1 MRKSSVF
8 GIGVPPGWRHW
19 WTAFPSGKRSNLGLR
34 VLTILLRFGVDDY
47 SEARQQLDR
56 LFQERLPEVERH
68 VLVVDNALPDNFRQV
83 YTDHTVIGGDN
94 TAVEFSGFD
103 CGVRFLGRAAY
114 SYDLIHFATSAFNTL
129 YVRYL
134 ELLDA
139 AMLQAIAG
147 LPVCLGHIDCYNEA
161 VELSDCNSQSWAR
174 SCFFFLNPIE
184 LGILGSFVAE
194 RERHKFFS
202 GDSAEPFLPEAPIS
216 ARYRRYLLDWLTGQN
231 IGQGV
236 TWHSSFGLTAETLPI
251 FERKALAIINEH
263 LLSIR
268 LRASGCRLIDMT
280 WLSTMLR
287 NGPATRI
294 DWNTGWPRQL
304 ASRFRDAVVVPA
316 QPSQD

>member
-1 MRKSSVF
+1 MSTDGSFR
-8 GIGVPPGWRHW
+8 
-19 WTAFPSGKRSNLGLR
+19 SGRRSNPGLR

-47 SEARQQLDR
+47 ADARQQLDR
-56 LFQERLPEVERH
+56 LFEERLPEVERQ
-68 VLVVDNALPDNFRQV
+68 VLVVDNALPDDFRKIHA
-83 YTDHTVIGGDN
+83 DHTVIGGDN

-103 CGVRFLGRAAY
+103 RGVRFIGLDIY

-139 AMLQAIAG
+139 AMLRAIAG

-161 VELSDCNSQSWAR
+161 VELSDFNSQSWVR
-174 SCFFFLNPIE
+174 SCCFFLNPIE

-194 RERHKFFS
+194 RERHKFFG
-202 GDSAEPFLPEAPIS
+202 GDSPDPFLPQAPIS
-216 ARYRRYLLDWLTGQN
+216 ERYRRYILDWLTGRN

-236 TWHSSFGLTAETLPI
+236 TWHSSFGLTPEMLPT

-268 LRASGCRLIDMT
+268 LRASGCRLIDIT

-287 NGPATRI
+287 KGPAAGI
-294 DWNTGWPRQL
+294 DWNTGWSSQL

-316 QPSQD
+316 QPPLGQPPD